1 MIKQARVSQ
10 GNIKVSEHFRLK
22 ELQCKDGT
30 DLVKYCPETLEKVEK
45 LRELTKCTACIVTSG
60 YRTPSHNKAIGGAS
74 SSVHTEGYAMDCH
87 FQNSK
92 YSTKEICCMAQDLG
106 FRGIGYINTNAVHL
120 DMKNRTY
127 RGDETR
133 DYSNNVGGDF
143 YKYFGI
149 AHNLP
154 TSSNQVDSSSFP
166 TLRKNN
172 KNRYYTRIL
181 QEQLKKK
188 GYKGADGK
196 VLTIDGLWGQ
206 NTSYA
211 VQNFQRDKRLVVDN
225 IVGKQTWKALFN

>member
-87 FQNSK
+87 FQGSK

-154 TSSNQVDSSSFP
+154 TGTNTNKYP
-166 TLRKNN
+166 TLRKGS
-172 KNRYYTRIL
+172 KEIYYIKLLQTRL
-181 QEQLKKK
+181 NDL
-188 GYKGADGK
+188 GYKGNDGK
-196 VLTIDGLWGQ
+196 RLTVDGKFGQ
-206 NTSYA
+206 NTYFA
-211 VQNFQRDKRLVVDN
+211 VRKFQTNAHISVDG
-225 IVGKQTWKALFN
+225 IVGKQTWSYLYR